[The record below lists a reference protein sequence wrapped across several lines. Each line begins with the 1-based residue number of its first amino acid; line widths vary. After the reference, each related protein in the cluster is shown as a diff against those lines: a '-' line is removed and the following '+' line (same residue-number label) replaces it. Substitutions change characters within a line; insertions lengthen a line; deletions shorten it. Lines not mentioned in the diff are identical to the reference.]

1 MIKINLLPKGEVK
14 RAARPIAEGVSKDI
28 LLKLFLPIGVV
39 VLLVLAVFAYMEI
52 TKSSLKKEIEDQKKI
67 ILQLQQ
73 KIDEVK
79 KIEAL
84 NKDIETKTK
93 LIEELKR
100 KQSAPVTILSSIA
113 KILPE
118 GVWLTEINYGI
129 PIKKE
134 GGGNVEKDKE
144 KMAEK
149 TIVTKG
155 FGFSNLNIVA
165 FVEALKKSPDFSDI
179 NLVET
184 QQTVYDNVPVYKFIL
199 EFKLKE

>member
-1 MIKINLLPKGEVK
+1 MIKINLLPKREIK
-14 RAARPIAEGVSKDI
+14 RAASPIGEGVSKDI
-28 LLKLFLPIGVV
+28 LLKLALPVGVV

-67 ILQLQQ
+67 LAQLQQ
-73 KIDEVK
+73 KIEEVK
-79 KIEAL
+79 KFEAL

-93 LIEELKR
+93 LIEELKK
-100 KQSAPVTILSSIA
+100 KQSVPVTILSSIA
-113 KILPE
+113 KTLPE
-118 GVWLTEINYGI
+118 GVWLTEVNYGM
-129 PIKKE
+129 PVKKE
-134 GGGNVEKDKE
+134 GGQTADKEKE

-184 QQTVYDNVPVYKFIL
+184 QQTIYDNVPVYKFIL

>member
-1 MIKINLLPKGEVK
+1 MIKINLLPKREIK
-14 RAARPIAEGVSKDI
+14 KTARPIAEGVSKDV
-28 LLKLFLPIGVV
+28 LLKLALPIGVV

-52 TKSSLKKEIEDQKKI
+52 TKSSLKKEIEEQKKI
-67 ILQLQQ
+67 LAQLQQ
-73 KIDEVK
+73 KIEEVK
-79 KIEAL
+79 KFEAL

-93 LIEELKR
+93 LIEELKK
-100 KQSAPVTILSSIA
+100 KQSVPVTILSSIA
-113 KILPE
+113 KTLPE
-118 GVWLTEINYGI
+118 GVWLTEVNYGM
-129 PIKKE
+129 PVKKE
-134 GGGNVEKDKE
+134 GGQTADKEKE

-184 QQTVYDNVPVYKFIL
+184 QQTIYDNVPVYKFIL

>member
-67 ILQLQQ
+67 FLQLQQ

-129 PIKKE
+129 PIKKRRWW
-134 GGGNVEKDKE
+134 KCR
-144 KMAEK
+144 
-149 TIVTKG
+149 KG
-155 FGFSNLNIVA
+155 
-165 FVEALKKSPDFSDI
+165 
-179 NLVET
+179 
-184 QQTVYDNVPVYKFIL
+184 
-199 EFKLKE
+199 